1 MTTVRYIVDDAAA
14 ARRFY
19 VEVLGFSLIEEWGEA
34 IAIVGK
40 RDLKLWLAGP
50 PSSAARPMPDG
61 RKPGP
66 GGWNRFVLEVADI
79 EAEVKRLAAQG
90 VKFRNSIV
98 KGPGGAQVLIEDPSG
113 NAIELFE
120 PKKGE

>member
-40 RDLKLWLAGP
+40 GDLKLWLAGP

-79 EAEVKRLAAQG
+79 DAEVKRLAAQG

-120 PKKGE
+120 PKKVE